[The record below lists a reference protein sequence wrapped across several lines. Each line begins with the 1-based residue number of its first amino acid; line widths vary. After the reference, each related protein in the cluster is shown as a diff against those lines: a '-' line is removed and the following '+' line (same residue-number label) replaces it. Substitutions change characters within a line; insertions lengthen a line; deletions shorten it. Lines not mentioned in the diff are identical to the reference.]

1 MKPRAVLAYCREK
14 GIRFVDLLFP
24 DGRGRS
30 KKLTVPVN
38 VLTESSF
45 EQGFG
50 VTQGGERIFG
60 KSGRHLVAIPTP
72 VQTYLDPLMG
82 SSTLI
87 LHCTLNDG
95 QTGEASPFDPR
106 ELVKRAVE
114 SVRSVGLADGVSVQL
129 TAPFS
134 YVDDQDFKSAA
145 CIDRYLGDG
154 LLDRH
159 HETRCELAELCVDAG
174 IGLEK
179 HFLGDLGLSE
189 IQLVAKPL
197 LTACDDLMVF
207 RSLLE
212 KHSLRK
218 QLELSPAAIYTSCN
232 LIFTKNSE
240 ALIGGVHEFAL
251 SELAW
256 FAAGGV
262 IKHQLA
268 LAAIARA
275 TMQDV
280 TGGKT
285 NEALAVFGERLEGCT
300 GALSENDPAS
310 LVTVNYASLD
320 PRQRALRVRGLP
332 SNGCPYTLLSAM
344 LLAMIDGILNKHT
357 PVTVSTEEGCGIPQV
372 SESIALAECLE
383 KDCEFLAFCEV
394 FPDSLVQAFV
404 ETLS

>member
-30 KKLTVPVN
+30 RRLTVPVSI
-38 VLTESSF
+38 LTESSF

-50 VTQGGERIFG
+50 VTQGVGRTLG
-60 KSGRHLVAIPTP
+60 KPGRHLVAIPTP
-72 VQTYLDPLMG
+72 VQTYLDPLVG

-87 LHCTLNDG
+87 LHCTLSDG

-114 SVRSVGLADGVSVQL
+114 SVRSVGLADGVLVQL
-129 TAPFS
+129 SAPFC
-134 YVDDQDFKSAA
+134 YVDEEEFNPA
-145 CIDRYLGDG
+145 DRINRSLGDG
-154 LLDRH
+154 LLDCH
-159 HETRCELAELCVDAG
+159 NEIRCELAELCVDAG

-179 HFLGDLGLSE
+179 HFLGDMGLSE

-212 KHSLRK
+212 RHSLRK
-218 QLELSPAAIYTSCN
+218 QLEISPATIYTCCN
-232 LIFTKNSE
+232 FVFTKNSE
-240 ALIGGVHEFAL
+240 PIVGGVHEFAL

-275 TMQDV
+275 TMHHV
-280 TGGKT
+280 GVGNTS
-285 NEALAVFGERLEGCT
+285 EVPAVFGERLEECDGT
-300 GALSENDPAS
+300 LSENDPAS
-310 LVTVNYASLD
+310 LVSVHYASLD

-332 SNGCPYTLLSAM
+332 SSGCPYTLLSAI
-344 LLAMIDGILNKHT
+344 LLAMIDGILNKHAPMT
-357 PVTVSTEEGCGIPQV
+357 SSTVKSRGIP
-372 SESIALAECLE
+372 EGGGALALAECLD
-383 KDCEFLAFCEV
+383 KDCEFLAFCDV
-394 FPDSLVQAFV
+394 FPDSLVQALV
-404 ETLS
+404 DNLS